1 VTRTV
6 PFIVLATQRTGS
18 SWVQEMLN
26 SHPAMRVYT
35 ELFVADASGYPM
47 WEPSEIEFA
56 NSYLE
61 ARAGFPRFVTR
72 PYWGVR
78 YLHSLFDQRDVRAV
92 GLKYMY
98 DQVRR
103 SPEVLPY
110 VAARQV
116 KVVHLI
122 RANMLD
128 TVVSAKLARTTGL
141 YHLAGDDRPP
151 VPWWPSQRVNAKVRL
166 EVPELLSD
174 LRRLS
179 RERERIRTWLR
190 LTRTP
195 TLEVEY
201 EALAQ
206 DAKAFG
212 PVLEFLGCP
221 GSEAALLSSGLQ
233 KVRTNAQAEAVENL
247 TEVQEALAATPY
259 GVFLKP

>member
-1 VTRTV
+1 MTRTV

-35 ELFVADASGYPM
+35 ELFVAEASGYPM
-47 WEPSEIEFA
+47 WEPSDIEFV

-61 ARAGFPRFVTR
+61 ARVGFPRFVAR
-72 PYWGVR
+72 PYWGIR
-78 YLHSLFDQRDVRAV
+78 YLHSIFDQQGVRAV

-98 DQVRR
+98 NQIKR
-103 SPEVLPY
+103 SPEVMPY
-110 VAARQV
+110 VAARRA

-128 TVVSAKLARTTGL
+128 TVISAELARTTGL

-151 VPWWPSQRVNAKVRL
+151 VPWWPSERVERKVRL
-166 EVPELLSD
+166 GLPELLND

-201 EALAQ
+201 ETLAH
-206 DAKAFG
+206 DTEAFG
-212 PVLEFLGCP
+212 HVLEFLGFP
-221 GSEAALLSSGLQ
+221 GSDAALLRSGLQ
-233 KVRTNAQAEAVENL
+233 KVRTNAQADVLENL
-247 TEVQEALAATPY
+247 AEVREALVATPY
-259 GVFLKP
+259 EVFLKP